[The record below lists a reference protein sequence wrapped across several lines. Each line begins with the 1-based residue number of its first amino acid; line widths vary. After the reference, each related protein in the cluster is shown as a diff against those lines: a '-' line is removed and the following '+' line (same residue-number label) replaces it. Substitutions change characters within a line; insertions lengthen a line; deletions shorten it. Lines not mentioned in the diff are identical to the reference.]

1 MKKLNKF
8 FAILVSLAMMATLCV
23 CMAFAEGTTPA
34 PNTTDFAVTK
44 LLKVPTGTAIPANS
58 SVNVKI
64 DFVSLNSVPATD
76 AQNTAYD
83 REITLNLSGD
93 PAATETDGATTY
105 YYFTTGN
112 MLEELGLDQAGAG
125 VYKFE
130 ISENTYKINNTAYDA
145 LEAPENATIEEGGT
159 FELTVAKTVNNTY
172 SITASLD
179 ENKVE
184 VKDVKTDEEHDASIE
199 DNGVKL
205 INTYYKDGSG
215 DNFDDATFKVTKSVT
230 GDNGLYTPGDAFTMD
245 LTVVLPD
252 IEGVTAEGFIR
263 HYNYNAD
270 TGLPADTPV
279 TFTPADK
286 NLALANG
293 DIFYLTK
300 APTGTL
306 VTVAEDDARA
316 GTAAEGKMYTKS
328 GDFEDEAVSQT
339 PVTKTIT
346 NAYNQNTTE
355 GVLHNSLPFIV
366 LALVAVGGL
375 VAYVIVRRRN
385 EDEA

>member
-205 INTYYKDGSG
+205 INTRLLQLGCGPGGEHNGEHLADALLRSG
-215 DNFDDATFKVTKSVT
+215 DALGIAIKQLLQMLIPTLGGVHLAVM
-230 GDNGLYTPGDAFTMD
+230 GGQLYEEE
-245 LTVVLPD
+245 
-252 IEGVTAEGFIR
+252 I
-263 HYNYNAD
+263 
-270 TGLPADTPV
+270 
-279 TFTPADK
+279 
-286 NLALANG
+286 
-293 DIFYLTK
+293 
-300 APTGTL
+300 
-306 VTVAEDDARA
+306 
-316 GTAAEGKMYTKS
+316 
-328 GDFEDEAVSQT
+328 Q
-339 PVTKTIT
+339 
-346 NAYNQNTTE
+346 
-355 GVLHNSLPFIV
+355 
-366 LALVAVGGL
+366 VAVENQV
-375 VAYVIVRRRN
+375 VAFVLQVAVDVFQQAAN
-385 EDEA
+385 LLHGKAGFEHVNG